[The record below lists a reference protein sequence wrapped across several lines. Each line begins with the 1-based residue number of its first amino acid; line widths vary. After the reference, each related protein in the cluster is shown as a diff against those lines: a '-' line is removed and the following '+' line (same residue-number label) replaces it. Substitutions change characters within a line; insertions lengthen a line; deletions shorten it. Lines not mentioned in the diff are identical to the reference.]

1 MAKTLRIDLGTMA
14 INGNQGIARGAIE
27 AGVRI
32 TCAYPGAPISDLQH
46 TFESLAKKPGFPRN
60 NPFTQ
65 KLGEALDKAGYDLVA
80 KWGELTNEPN
90 ALSFALGSIMCKGDK
105 KPREYITP
113 EEYDTIYAD
122 TIFAKKN
129 LLTKDEIPVGPRVM
143 CSIKHLGGSTGADVA
158 RTLMNV
164 IPYPGGL
171 CIASGDDRQGTASQT
186 MQDNKVLFAWHF
198 RMPTFEVHNPTNAH
212 VTVRNAYKLC
222 EELGVAFAVIE
233 NYNQAYREV
242 TADVDFEIDMTANNR
257 NRGFTSDPY
266 NLVTIGPQIRPK
278 EKRLWEKIIPL
289 IRKKFSEK
297 FEFLNNEVIRYSENP
312 TKMVIVNG
320 PFRED
325 FNYIRSDEAKER
337 EFKERYKDPVV
348 IASDLV
354 WPLPSEV
361 YRQIFEESSIDEVY
375 VFEEGYS
382 RLMYFE
388 TLDFI
393 NTNEFNAR
401 VRNKGIPY
409 EPRMYERFSYAEHIL
424 ASAS

>member
-143 CSIKHLGGSTGADVA
+143 CSIKHLGGSTAADVA

-325 FNYIRSDEAKER
+325 FNYIRSNEAKEK

-409 EPRMYERFSYAEHIL
+409 EPRLYERFSYAEHIL

>member
-242 TADVDFEIDMTANNR
+242 TADVDFEIDMTANKR
-257 NRGFTSDPY
+257 EKGFTSDPY

-325 FNYIRSDEAKER
+325 FNYIRSNEAKEK

>member
-1 MAKTLRIDLGTMA
+1 MVETLRIDLGRMGIT
-14 INGNQGIARGAIE
+14 GNQAIARGAIE

-32 TCAYPGAPISDLQH
+32 TCAYPGAPISDLQN

-65 KLGEALDKAGYDLVA
+65 KLGEALDEADYELVA
-80 KWGELTNEPN
+80 KWGEMTNEPN
-90 ALSFALGSIMCKGDK
+90 ALSFALGNIICKGDK

-113 EEYDTIYAD
+113 EEYDTIYGD

-129 LLTKDEIPVGPRVM
+129 LLTNEEIPVGSRVM
-143 CSIKHLGGSTGADVA
+143 CSIKHLGGNTAADVA
-158 RTLMNV
+158 RTLMNI

-198 RMPTFEVHNPTNAH
+198 RMPTFEVHNPANAH
-212 VTVRNAYKLC
+212 VTVRNAYILC

-233 NYNQAYREV
+233 NYNQSYREV
-242 TADVDFEIDMTANNR
+242 TADVNFEIDITANKR
-257 NRGFTSDPY
+257 KKGFTPDPY

-278 EKRLWEKIIPL
+278 EKRHWEKIIPL
-289 IRKKFSEK
+289 MKKKFSEK

-312 TKMVIVNG
+312 AKMVIVNG

-325 FNYIRSDEAKER
+325 FNYIRSNEAKER
-337 EFKERYKDPVV
+337 EFKEIYKNPVV

-354 WPLPSEV
+354 WPLPSEL
-361 YRQIFEESSIDEVY
+361 YKQIFEESSIDEVY

-393 NTNEFNAR
+393 NTNEFNVR

-409 EPRMYERFSYAEHIL
+409 EPRMYERFSYAGHIMAG
-424 ASAS
+424 AS

>member
-325 FNYIRSDEAKER
+325 FNYIRSNEAKEK

>member
-325 FNYIRSDEAKER
+325 FNYIRSNEAKEK

-409 EPRMYERFSYAEHIL
+409 EPRMYERFSYADHIM

>member
-1 MAKTLRIDLGTMA
+1 MAETLRIDLGRMGIT
-14 INGNQGIARGAIE
+14 GNQAIARGAIE
-27 AGVRI
+27 AGVAI

-46 TFESLAKKPGFPRN
+46 TFESLARKPGFPRN
-60 NPFTQ
+60 NPFTRT
-65 KLGEALDKAGYDLVA
+65 LGEALDKAGYQLVA
-80 KWGELTNEPN
+80 KWGEMTNEPN
-90 ALSFALGSIMCKGDK
+90 ALSFALGSIICKGDK

-113 EEYDTIYAD
+113 EEYDTIYGD
-122 TIFAKKN
+122 TIFAKKR
-129 LLTKDEIPVGPRVM
+129 LLTKDEIPAGSRVM
-143 CSIKHLGGSTGADVA
+143 FSMKHLGGNTAADVA
-158 RTLMNV
+158 RTLMNI

-198 RMPTFEVHNPTNAH
+198 RMPTFEVHNPANAH

-222 EELGVAFAVIE
+222 EELGVAFGVIE
-233 NYNQAYREV
+233 NYNQSYREV
-242 TADVDFEIDMTANNR
+242 AADVNFEIDMTANKR
-257 NRGFTSDPY
+257 KKGFSSDPY

-278 EKRLWEKIIPL
+278 EKRHWEKIIPL
-289 IRKKFSEK
+289 MKKKFSEK

-312 TKMVIVNG
+312 AKMVIVNG

-325 FNYIRSDEAKER
+325 FNYIRSNEAKER
-337 EFKERYKDPVV
+337 EFKERYGNPVV

-354 WPLPSEV
+354 WPLPSEL
-361 YRQIFEESSIDEVY
+361 YKQIFEESSIDEVY

-382 RLMYFE
+382 KLMYFE

-393 NTNEFNAR
+393 NTNHFNAR

-409 EPRMYERFSYAEHIL
+409 EPRMYERFSYAGHIM

>member
-186 MQDNKVLFAWHF
+186 MQDNKVLCAWHF

-325 FNYIRSDEAKER
+325 FNYIRSNEAKEK